1 VLSDGVAFPS
11 KAAARLISEVEL
23 DAYCH
28 RLAAHL
34 AATLPMKNNPFFRL
48 LARLRVGRKLLLIY
62 LLDLS
67 AVIYISGILIHEKYL
82 AIDFSNKEIVGNA
95 YVRTAREALVDVA
108 LAGAGQQPH
117 PARIAQID
125 ANLVSA
131 EARYGEH
138 MESAALNQHV
148 RAALDVLSRQRE
160 PDAASAKVA
169 LEACRELITRV
180 GNQSNLILDPD
191 LDSYYAMSQS
201 ILRYPALLDAVNGI
215 GRQLHEGA
223 SRAYSREQVR
233 TRYLV
238 LEGQLDAVLQGL
250 RSDFVEGGAANHALE
265 LALAPS
271 VERMRTALEAFR
283 HAARI
288 VVDRSE
294 PPDAALLNI
303 VDTAQQALVVS
314 VDDAWRNTGEHLDTL
329 LHARVHGLFSR
340 MWLHL
345 GTALFLL
352 CTILAMVY
360 FVAQQI
366 SYPLKKLARV
376 MDTVRRTGDHTQ
388 RATWHSQDEIGQL
401 VRGFNDMLEQLD
413 RERDV
418 QKELA
423 ATARASAAQY
433 ALVEATPVPM
443 VVTAIPGHE
452 VLHANKPGLFWLNG
466 CAMDPWA
473 YSLDSSTRARFFQQL
488 SDHDAIDEFE
498 VHWKATSQPSWAM
511 LSARRLNFQGR
522 DAILTAFTPINQI
535 KLMEQRLEL
544 WGKVFEASSEA
555 IVILDAEGRLV
566 TANPSFYRA
575 TGYRTDDVAGKR
587 ASFIVGG
594 DEDERNPD
602 RAHGGTIP
610 GLSIR
615 IDRTS
620 TWHGEAQVR
629 RREGGDYPA
638 WLMISAVR
646 DKRGNVSH
654 YICTLIDITDRKKSE
669 ARIQFLAEHDVLTE
683 LPNRALFAT
692 RLGVAIGQA
701 ERTKKRVAVLFI
713 DLDRFKNINDSLGH
727 HVGDGLLRSVSR
739 RLLKAVRSNDTVSRL
754 GGDEF
759 TAILNGVTNASDVTR
774 TIDERLVPLLR
785 EPHEIGGVTL
795 QVSCSVGVALYPDD
809 GDGIDT
815 LMQNADAAMYQAK
828 AAGRNLVKFFS
839 ADMAEH
845 ARYRLAL
852 EACLRTAIERDELR
866 LAYQPCLDAHT
877 GELVSVEGLLRWNSA
892 QLGAVSPV
900 QFIPVAEETRLIIP
914 IGAWVI
920 DEACRQIMHWR
931 ETESLDIRVSVNL
944 SAIQLRDPDLL
955 AVLTRRLAK
964 YRVPPQSLELEITET
979 VLMDSAENYVDAL
992 RAIRALGVR
1001 LSLDDF
1007 GTGYSSL
1014 SYLNRF
1020 PLDRLKI
1027 DRAFVHD
1034 MLDAPADLAIVK
1046 AIIELGHELGLR
1058 VVAEGVETDY
1068 QAQIL
1073 RGVGCDELQGF
1084 LFSMALSSEELW
1096 SWSSEREAA

>member
-1 VLSDGVAFPS
+1 MNRNL
-11 KAAARLISEVEL
+11 
-23 DAYCH
+23 
-28 RLAAHL
+28 
-34 AATLPMKNNPFFRL
+34 FFRL

-95 YVRTAREALVDVA
+95 YVRDARDALVDVA
-108 LAGAGQQPH
+108 LAAAGQRP
-117 PARIAQID
+117 PAARFERTATQL
-125 ANLVSA
+125 AAA
-131 EARYGEH
+131 EQQYGEH
-138 MESAALNQHV
+138 MQSAPLNERVRSALTAMAHERDPSPAAASAAL
-148 RAALDVLSRQRE
+148 D
-160 PDAASAKVA
+160 
-169 LEACRELITRV
+169 ACRELITRI

-215 GRQLHEGA
+215 GRHLHEGMRSA
-223 SRAYSREQVR
+223 HSHEEVR

-250 RSDFVEGGAANHALE
+250 RSDFAEAGAANHTLE
-265 LALAPS
+265 TALAPS
-271 VERMRTALEAFR
+271 VERMRTAVEAFR

-288 VVDRSE
+288 VVDSSE
-294 PPDAALLNI
+294 TADPAMLAI
-303 VDTAQQALVVS
+303 VDTTQQTLVVS
-314 VDDAWRNTGEHLDTL
+314 VDEAWRNTGEHLDGL

-352 CTILAMVY
+352 CMILAMVY

-366 SYPLKKLARV
+366 SYPLRKLAGV
-376 MDTVRRTGDHTQ
+376 MDTVRRTGDHSQ

-466 CAMDPWA
+466 CATDPWA
-473 YSLDSSTRARFFQQL
+473 FSLDSSTRARFFQQL

-498 VHWKATSQPSWAM
+498 VHWKATSQPTWAM
-511 LSARRLNFQGR
+511 LSARRFTFQGR

-555 IVILDAEGRLV
+555 IVILDKDGRLV
-566 TANPSFYRA
+566 TGNPSFYRA
-575 TGYRTDDVAGKR
+575 TGYRIDDVVGKPV
-587 ASFIVGG
+587 SFIVGNG
-594 DEDERNPD
+594 EDG
-602 RAHGGTIP
+602 AHGGVIP
-610 GLSIR
+610 GLDTR

-669 ARIQFLAEHDVLTE
+669 ERIQFLAEHDVLTE

-692 RLGVAIGQA
+692 RLGVAIAQA
-701 ERTKKRVAVLFI
+701 ERTRQRVAVLFI
-713 DLDRFKNINDSLGH
+713 DLDHFKNINDSLGH
-727 HVGDGLLRSVSR
+727 HIGDGLLRSVSR

-759 TAILNGVTNASDVTR
+759 TVIMNAVTNAGDVTR
-774 TIDERLVPLLR
+774 TIDQRLIALLR

-809 GDGIDT
+809 GRDIDT

-845 ARYRLAL
+845 ARHRLAL
-852 EACLRTAIERDELR
+852 EACLRTAIARKEMR
-866 LAYQPCLDAHT
+866 LAYQPCIDART
-877 GELVSVEGLLRWNSA
+877 GALVSVEGLLRWNNP
-892 QLGAVSPV
+892 QLGSVPPG
-900 QFIPVAEETRLIIP
+900 QFIPVAEETRLIVQ

-920 DEACRQIMHWR
+920 DEACRQLAEWR
-931 ETESLDIRVSVNL
+931 ENDALDIRVSVNL
-944 SAIQLRDPDLL
+944 SAIQLRDPELL
-955 AVLTRRLAK
+955 PVLTKSLAK
-964 YRVPPQSLELEITET
+964 HRVPPQCLELEITET
-979 VLMDSAENYVDAL
+979 VLMDSAENYVDAI
-992 RAIRALGVR
+992 RAIRALGVK

-1058 VVAEGVETDY
+1058 VVAEGVESEH
-1068 QAQIL
+1068 QAKIL
-1073 RGVGCDELQGF
+1073 RGIGCDELQGF
-1084 LFSMALSSEELW
+1084 LFSAALYSEDLW
-1096 SWSSEREAA
+1096 SWSNERAAA